1 MRARLRS
8 KHLLDEQLL
17 VKIWQRS
24 EATEAD
30 RHYPLGKKFE
40 DWCRKPNTDLGL
52 FSSDYLYFWMNWI
65 FTNKEMVP
73 VMDLAVIG
81 EPESWRIFIELD
93 AAEKEKSAVITEGES
108 SVYVY
113 RSDTEELTRFRL
125 VRKDGP
131 RLIESRVEEIPEW
144 VAKKIAAAKEER
156 DPETLKSWLN
166 SLSARILELKQRRI
180 TSSTESA

>member
-1 MRARLRS
+1 
-8 KHLLDEQLL
+8 
-17 VKIWQRS
+17 
-24 EATEAD
+24 
-30 RHYPLGKKFE
+30 
-40 DWCRKPNTDLGL
+40 
-52 FSSDYLYFWMNWI
+52 
-65 FTNKEMVP
+65 
-73 VMDLAVIG
+73 MDLSVVG
-81 EPESWRIFIELD
+81 EPEEWRIVIGFSDE
-93 AAEKEKSAVITEGES
+93 AEQENSAVIREGES

-113 RSDTEELTRFRL
+113 RLDTGELTRFRL

-156 DPETLKSWLN
+156 DPETLKSRLN